1 MCPNA
6 RSPITIS
13 ARTEPSLENRSN
25 NHQFE
30 FYGEGLPDVDL
41 QELCGRLIV
50 IEGPDGVGRST
61 QVAMLKPWLESN
73 GHAVL
78 DTGMTRSALAGKGI
92 KRAKAGITLGP
103 ISLSL
108 FYATD
113 FADRIENEMIPALR
127 AGFIVLTD
135 RYIYSLIARAIV
147 RGLDPRWIKSVY
159 GLALKPDAVFYMRT
173 NVTELIPRVLTSPT
187 GFDYWES
194 GMDIHLGDDLFDS
207 FVQYQT
213 RMLSVFDSMIEEYG
227 FGVIDATQPIE
238 VIYRNLQ
245 RRIGRLLRENF

>member
-1 MCPNA
+1 MDSQINQHA
-6 RSPITIS
+6 
-13 ARTEPSLENRSN
+13 
-25 NHQFE
+25 FE
-30 FYGEGLPDVDL
+30 FYGEGLPDIDL
-41 QELCGRLIV
+41 SELRGRLIV

-78 DTGMTRSALAGKGI
+78 DTGMSRSALAGKGI
-92 KRAKAGITLGP
+92 KQAKEGLTLGS

-113 FADRIENEMIPALR
+113 FADRLENEMIPALR

-147 RGLDPRWIKSVY
+147 RGLDPGWIKDVY
-159 GLALKPDAVFYMRT
+159 GMALKPDAIFYLRAS
-173 NVTELIPRVLTSPT
+173 VSDLIPRVLSSPL

-194 GMDIHLGDDLFDS
+194 GMDLHLGNDLFDS
-207 FVQYQT
+207 FNEYQS
-213 RMLSVFDSMIEEYG
+213 RMLAVFDSMIDEYG
-227 FGVIDATQPIE
+227 FEVIDSAQSIDA
-238 VIYRNLQ
+238 IYRALQ
-245 RRIGRLLRENF
+245 RRIGRLLREMY

>member
-1 MCPNA
+1 M
-6 RSPITIS
+6 
-13 ARTEPSLENRSN
+13 
-25 NHQFE
+25 
-30 FYGEGLPDVDL
+30 
-41 QELCGRLIV
+41 IV

-61 QVAMLKPWLESN
+61 QVSMLKPWLESN

-92 KRAKAGITLGP
+92 KQAKAGITLGP

-113 FADRIENEMIPALR
+113 FADRLENEMIPALR

-147 RGLDPRWIKSVY
+147 RGLNPDWIKSVY
-159 GLALKPDAVFYMRT
+159 GLALKPDAIFYLRT
-173 NVTELIPRVLTSPT
+173 SVADLIPRVLSSPT

-194 GMDIHLGDDLFDS
+194 GMDLHLGGDLYDS
-207 FVQYQT
+207 FEEYQT
-213 RMLSVFDSMIEEYG
+213 RMLAVFDSMSEQYG
-227 FGVIDATQPIE
+227 FEVIDATQPIDL
-238 VIYRNLQ
+238 IYRNLQ
-245 RRIGRLLRENF
+245 RRIGRLLREMY